1 MTESERKVIQKHS
14 TYGKGLID
22 DDIVIVFGLVFD
34 PRVPQ
39 GVGVIDVANG
49 NVYGNAK
56 NRATKLFNY
65 LSDI

>member
-34 PRVPQ
+34 PRVP
-39 GVGVIDVANG
+39 
-49 NVYGNAK
+49 
-56 NRATKLFNY
+56 
-65 LSDI
+65 